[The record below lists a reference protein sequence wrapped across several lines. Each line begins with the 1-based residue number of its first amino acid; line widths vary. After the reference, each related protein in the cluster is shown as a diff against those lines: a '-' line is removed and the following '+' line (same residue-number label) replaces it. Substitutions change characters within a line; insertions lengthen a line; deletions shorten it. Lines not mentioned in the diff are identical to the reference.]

1 MATLQDVYKKY
12 QGHEGSGSD
21 KGTWHSYID
30 VYESLL
36 SGFASKGAV
45 LLELGVA
52 TGKSLLMWHEY
63 LVDGTVHGVDLC
75 TMPACLNGVPSVF
88 FHWMDLNDKFS
99 MEKEFAGMEFDIII
113 DDASHLVGQQV
124 LDVSI
129 LMPKLK
135 DGGIY
140 IVEDVSDLSSVSSFS
155 SFGKVELMDRRSVKG
170 RFDDALI
177 IIRKV

>member
-1 MATLQDVYKKY
+1 MATLQEIYQKY
-12 QGHEGSGSD
+12 QGQGYDGSD

-36 SGFASKGAV
+36 SGFVSKGAV

-52 TGKSLLMWHEY
+52 TGKSLLMWREY
-63 LVDGTVHGVDLC
+63 LVDGTIHGVDLL
-75 TMPACLNGVPSVF
+75 TMPVCLDGVPSVF

-113 DDASHLVGQQV
+113 DDASHEVGQQV
-124 LDVSI
+124 LDASI
-129 LMPKLK
+129 LAPKLK

-140 IVEDVSDLSSVSSFS
+140 IVEDVSDLSSVSLFA

-170 RFDDALI
+170 RFDDSLI
-177 IIRKV
+177 IIRKA